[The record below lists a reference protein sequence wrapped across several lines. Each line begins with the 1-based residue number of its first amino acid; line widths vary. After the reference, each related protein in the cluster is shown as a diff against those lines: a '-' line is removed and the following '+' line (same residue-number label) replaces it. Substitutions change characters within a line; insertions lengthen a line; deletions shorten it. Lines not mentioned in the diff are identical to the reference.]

1 VPGWEPEYAVA
12 VRSEMASEG
21 TMSEGDSQVTDTFVQ
36 SEAACIYDAGDTG
49 CGEGLHMEFRRRL
62 QTLEVGELIEVTM
75 RDPSAKE
82 DLPPLVRMMG
92 HRIRSTEE
100 LGDGRMRLLVERSR

>member
-1 VPGWEPEYAVA
+1 M
-12 VRSEMASEG
+12 SSMA
-21 TMSEGDSQVTDTFVQ
+21 EGDHLVGGADVQ
-36 SEAACIYDAGDTG
+36 TEAACIYDAGDTG

-75 RDPSAKE
+75 RDPSAQE

-100 LGDGRMRLLVERSR
+100 LGDGRLKLVVERAR

>member
-1 VPGWEPEYAVA
+1 
-12 VRSEMASEG
+12 
-21 TMSEGDSQVTDTFVQ
+21 MSEVDRQVGGADAQ
-36 SEAACIYDAGDTG
+36 SGAACIYDAGDIG

-92 HRIRSTEE
+92 HRIRATEE
-100 LGDGRMRLLVERSR
+100 LGDGSMRLVVERAR